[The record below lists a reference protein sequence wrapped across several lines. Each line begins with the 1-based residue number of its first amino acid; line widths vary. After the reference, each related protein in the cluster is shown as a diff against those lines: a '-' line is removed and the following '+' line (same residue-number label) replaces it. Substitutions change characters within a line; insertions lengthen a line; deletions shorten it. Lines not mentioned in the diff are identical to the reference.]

1 MVVPVVDV
9 IPYQVGVF
17 AAQLVRCDVPMRA
30 PPSMFVLQLF
40 SAGGHPSM
48 SSSLDSKS
56 PYWRLVRKG
65 TAPAFNPNNLR

>member
-1 MVVPVVDV
+1 M
-9 IPYQVGVF
+9 QLF
-17 AAQLVRCDVPMRA
+17 SAQGHPSMSSVMGPGEPNYYA
-30 PPSMFVLQLF
+30 SGAQPSMFVLQLF
-40 SAGGHPSM
+40 SARGHPSM